1 MKDKPF
7 RHHRRKP
14 TNRGEQV
21 NPVLVNPVLVNP
33 VRGNALKRD
42 RRCQEMPGKRIS
54 SVHLDETP
62 LQVIPEEATSLPK
75 RMRKKTSYLSI

>member
-7 RHHRRKP
+7 RQHRRKP

-21 NPVLVNPVLVNP
+21 NPVLVNPVW
-33 VRGNALKRD
+33 GNALKRD
-42 RRCQEMPGKRIS
+42 RRRQEMPGKRIS

-75 RMRKKTSYLSI
+75 RMRKKTSYLSS